1 MSITVGSLTITRHQE
16 LPFSHGG
23 DSISGQTARRWP
35 VKALL
40 TPAEWLTLDG
50 IYSTW
55 RTARLADADTMVSL
69 SVGSTVT
76 TSGQVWGLTWSDVA
90 AWFAAPP
97 VPTAA
102 GDWVSVSF
110 ELVDAAQQLAV
121 MLRSQAIS
129 TEVADNESTYG
140 TYTLGTVTLNLTAAS
155 DGFEDGPT
163 MELAAT
169 GTHVIKGPLLASKT
183 KRIQGWT
190 NTAGAAATIR
200 AWYET
205 QIASTPAENAW
216 FPISPPTIE
225 QTPVIVAGARV
236 TRYLVSTD
244 LKQVR

>member
-40 TPAEWLTLDG
+40 TPSEWLTLDG
-50 IYSTW
+50 IYTTW

-76 TSGQVWGLTWSDVA
+76 TSGQVWGLTWSNVA

-110 ELVDAAQQLAV
+110 ELVDATQQLAV

-129 TEVADNESTYG
+129 TEVEDNNSLYG
-140 TYTLGTVTLNLTAAS
+140 TYTLGTVTLNLTGPAN
-155 DGFEDGPT
+155 DYEDSPT
-163 MELAAT
+163 VELGAT
-169 GTHVIKGPLLASKT
+169 GTHIIKGPLAASRI
-183 KRIQGWT
+183 KRIRGWT
-190 NTAGAAATIR
+190 HTAQAGATIR
-200 AWYET
+200 SWYES
-205 QIASTPAENAW
+205 QVSTKPAKGALW
-216 FPISPPTIE
+216 PISPPAIE
-225 QTPVIVAGARV
+225 LVPVIVAGARV
-236 TRYLVSTD
+236 TRFVVSID
-244 LKQVR
+244 LKEIR